1 MPMKRVVEMVG
12 ASNIVL
18 KRYAKGRAAQ
28 QFVFDGTKKLIQGN
42 HWKNY
47 CISIQG
53 NGGNSNIRAEANCPS
68 RWW

>member
-1 MPMKRVVEMVG
+1 LKRVVEMVG

-28 QFVFDGTKKLIQGN
+28 QFVFDGTTKLIRGN

-47 CISIQG
+47 CVSIQS
-53 NGGNSNIRAEANCPS
+53 NGAHNNIRAEANCPS